1 MEENQI
7 ESNGAMSQRNGQ
19 ENERLSI
26 PDISNNEN
34 QSNLTPRGKYNM
46 ISKETRLSIIRMY
59 NNGITKTEIAR
70 NLDVPRTTIFG
81 IVKNYDQTGSVASK
95 SKGGRR
101 NAKCTDEMRSMM
113 SELLNEDC
121 TRTLAYL
128 QTRIFERFNVKLS
141 LSAVKVNLE
150 AINFTLKQTSAIPEA
165 RNTQDAIEK
174 RHAYALDF
182 DVLLGRHLMKQFI
195 FVDEAGFN
203 VSMRRN
209 RGWSRR
215 GSPANVNVSTIRSK
229 NYSVCAAISSEGILI
244 HEVRDKAYTGRSFAN
259 FIEDLLK
266 KLDEMNLMNCVVV
279 MDNAT
284 IHRVGETKRLF
295 DNTGHTIHYLPPYS
309 PFLNPIENCFS
320 KWKAFVK
327 RSSCRNESELL
338 WAIEQGISVVS
349 REDCAAYWR
358 NMLFY
363 LNKSRNREEISQ

>member
-244 HEVRDKAYTGRSFAN
+244 HEVRDKAYTGRSFSN
-259 FIEDLLK
+259 FLEDLLK
-266 KLDEMNLMNCVVV
+266 KLDEINLMNCVVV

-284 IHRVGETKRLF
+284 IHRVGET
-295 DNTGHTIHYLPPYS
+295 
-309 PFLNPIENCFS
+309 
-320 KWKAFVK
+320 
-327 RSSCRNESELL
+327 
-338 WAIEQGISVVS
+338 
-349 REDCAAYWR
+349 
-358 NMLFY
+358 
-363 LNKSRNREEISQ
+363 